1 APSVTAGYYTSPSV
15 AVAINGGYDSG
26 SGLSGT
32 TQLQRDVATLSGG
45 SCTGWSGTWTN
56 VTLSGGSDTGVTNGH
71 CYQYREQL
79 TDNVGNV
86 GSSAASNIAKVDNQA
101 PVGSPHVST
110 VVAWADRSGTTVY
123 YNSSAAAS

>member
-56 VTLSGGSDTGVTNGH
+56 VTLSGGSDTGVTNSH
-71 CYQYREQL
+71 CYRYREQL

-86 GSSAASNIAKVDNQA
+86 GSSSAPNVAKVDTAGPWNSLSRSAISARAHQSGRTVFYRA
-101 PVGSPHVST
+101 P
-110 VVAWADRSGTTVY
+110 
-123 YNSSAAAS
+123 AA